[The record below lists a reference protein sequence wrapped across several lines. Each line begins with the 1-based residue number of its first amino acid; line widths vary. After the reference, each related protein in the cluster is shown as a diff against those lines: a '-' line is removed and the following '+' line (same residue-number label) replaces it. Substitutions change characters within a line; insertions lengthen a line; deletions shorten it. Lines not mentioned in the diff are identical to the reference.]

1 MTDLTVEFSAACAF
15 SSIFLTRLLAVR
27 GKMHDLL
34 FLIENHGYNFQLFL
48 CKFSPRKIS
57 DQHQWHYNAH
67 YWQRTVF
74 LLVLISPQ
82 ILRHHGSQTQ
92 TGNGNLNFCEFCALG
107 TEFFSSKQHRQIFRR
122 RWVNLLQSSIVIHVD
137 QFSLKHILK
146 IWI

>member
-27 GKMHDLL
+27 GKKHDLL

-57 DQHQWHYNAH
+57 DQHQW
-67 YWQRTVF
+67 QRTVF
-74 LLVLISPQ
+74 SLVLISPQ

-122 RWVNLLQSSIVIHVD
+122 RYIYVAAEWIYYSRQSSFMSISSVWNT
-137 QFSLKHILK
+137 S
-146 IWI
+146 WI